1 MLQCFINKIQLILIG
16 EKMFKKIIPF
26 LISLFLTTVVI
37 AKDIDVIIP
46 NPAGST
52 TDILAKALSES
63 YNKITGDNLVIQY
76 APGGDGA
83 VAAVKFQ
90 NANNETLLLGI
101 TSLHIYNPA
110 LKQDLPYKDSD
121 FKYISFIG
129 YNPGFYISNPS
140 SGIQTIEDL
149 LNKLNKSDKP
159 FIGGYA
165 VAWNVNINILKNKN
179 KLDKKIQIVGHK
191 GAPDVILNVLNGSVP
206 VGIVA
211 VTNNLFELA
220 KEGKINIIG
229 TTHHE
234 DMDIEGIK
242 IPSVGKKLNLTQ
254 TTGGFIIS
262 MKPNADPK
270 FAENVEKN
278 IVKTLQSKEMQKS
291 MEKYNIFPAN
301 IFGSEATEK
310 RINDF
315 RQTVKENID

>member
-1 MLQCFINKIQLILIG
+1 
-16 EKMFKKIIPF
+16 MFKKKIIPL
-26 LISLFLTTVVI
+26 LISLFLTTTVT
-37 AKDIDVIIP
+37 AKNIDVIIP

-63 YNKITGDNLVIQY
+63 YYKITGDNLIIQY

-90 NANNETLLLGI
+90 NANKETLLLGI
-101 TSLHIYNPA
+101 TSLHVYNPA

-129 YNPGFYISNPS
+129 YTPAIYISNPTS
-140 SGIQTIEDL
+140 EIRTIEDL

-165 VAWNVNINILKNKN
+165 ISYNVSVNILKNKN

-191 GAPDVILNVLNGSVP
+191 GGPDVLVNVLNGSVP
-206 VGIVA
+206 VGLIA
-211 VTNNLFELA
+211 TTNNLIELA

-229 TTHHE
+229 STHHE
-234 DMDIEGIK
+234 DILIQGIK
-242 IPSVGKKLNLTQ
+242 IPSVEKTLNLPQ

-270 FAENVEKN
+270 FAENIEKN
-278 IVKTLQSKEMQKS
+278 IVKALQSKEVQESMQ
-291 MEKYNIFPAN
+291 KYNIFPAN
-301 IFGSEATEK
+301 IFGAEATQK
-310 RINDF
+310 RIADF